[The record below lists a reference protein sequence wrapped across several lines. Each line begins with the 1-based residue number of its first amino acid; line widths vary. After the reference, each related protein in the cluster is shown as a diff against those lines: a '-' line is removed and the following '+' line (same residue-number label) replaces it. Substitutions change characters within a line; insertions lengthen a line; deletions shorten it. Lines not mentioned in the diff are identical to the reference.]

1 MRRRAGSLRGRL
13 LSILVALLLGGL
25 LVADVVTYTA
35 LKSFL
40 VRRVDEQLEPT
51 ALQVAKTLAANGARI
66 AALGS
71 PEQLHQMLPAA
82 TFVELRDQTGAVLG
96 SAVAKAP
103 GQREW
108 TVRVPADRAVSLP
121 PSAAGGHEGRLF
133 TVAADQGA
141 PAYRI
146 RLSMLTAGG
155 AAGSSGI
162 AAGRILL
169 VGLPLADVD
178 ATMRRLAMVEGAVT
192 LAVLLLGAGLG
203 LRLVRI
209 GLRPL
214 TDITQTANAITAGES
229 SRRVAHAGTD
239 SEVGQVGR
247 ALNTMLDQIETEMA
261 ERRASEE
268 RMRRFVGDASHELR
282 TPLSGIR
289 ACAELFRR
297 GAAQRPDD
305 LAEVMH
311 RIEDEAARMGILV
324 DDLLLLARLDA
335 GRRLVRQP
343 VDLVEIARL
352 AVGGAR
358 LLDPERPL
366 TLDAGQPVPVIGDP
380 HRLRQVVDNLLA
392 NVRAH
397 TPACAAAQVHVGTA
411 ESHAVLTVTD
421 TGPGIPPDQAAR
433 VFDRFF
439 RADAS
444 RSRDHGG
451 TGLGLSVVAAITK
464 AHGGTVKVTSSPG
477 QGAVFTVQFPFA
489 PMAGQ
494 SVKA

>member
-1 MRRRAGSLRGRL
+1 MRRRVGSLRGRL
-13 LSILVALLLGGL
+13 LGILVALLLGGL

-51 ALQVAKTLAANGARI
+51 ALQVANALAANGGRI

-82 TFVELRDQTGAVLG
+82 AFVELRDPAGAILG
-96 SAVAKAP
+96 STVAKAP
-103 GQREW
+103 GQRDW
-108 TVRVPADRAVSLP
+108 TVRVPADRAVPLP
-121 PSAAGGHEGRLF
+121 PSAAGAHDGRLF
-133 TVAADQGA
+133 TVSAGQGV

-146 RLSMLTAGG
+146 RLSMLVTGG
-155 AAGSSGI
+155 AAGSSS
-162 AAGRILL
+162 AATGKILL
-169 VGLPLADVD
+169 VGLPLADVE
-178 ATMRRLAMVEGAVT
+178 ATMRRLAMVESGVT
-192 LAVLLLGAGLG
+192 VAVLLLGAGLG

-214 TDITQTANAITAGES
+214 TDITHTAIAITAGES
-229 SRRVAHAGTD
+229 SRRVSHARPD

-247 ALNTMLDQIETEMA
+247 ALNAMLDQIETEMA

-335 GRRLVRQP
+335 GRPLVRQP

-366 TLDAGQPVPVIGDP
+366 ALDAGQPVTVIGDP

-397 TPACAAAQVHVGTA
+397 TPLRAAARVDVRVAG
-411 ESHAVLTVTD
+411 SHAILTVAD
-421 TGPGIPPDQAAR
+421 TGPGIPPDRAGR
-433 VFDRFF
+433 VFDRFY
-439 RADAS
+439 RVDAS

-451 TGLGLSVVAAITK
+451 TGLGLSVVAAITE
-464 AHGGTVKVTSSPG
+464 AHGGTVRLASSPG
-477 QGAVFTVQFPFA
+477 EGAAFTVRFPVA
-489 PMAGQ
+489 SMAGQ
-494 SVKA
+494 KH